1 MVGHV
6 HARGMVNGLCHGF
19 TDGNVL
25 RLCEGLIGGES
36 CPREGESQRVRSGFV
51 WWCKIKP

>member
-36 CPREGESQRVRSGFV
+36 CPHEGEG
-51 WWCKIKP
+51 